1 MDSPHVYGDFLEAD
15 FAKWR
20 EVIQRNNITP

>member
-1 MDSPHVYGDFLEAD
+1 MDSPHAYGAFLESD

-20 EVIQRNNITP
+20 EVIQRNNIAP